1 MQNVGQSLELINPM
15 FDKLVRFFRGDQ
27 ESVEI
32 EAQTRREV
40 GEKVDE
46 ALGLAAVAMKES
58 ARAIEDKDVAMM
70 LRAQV
75 ALMLRKKDFDD
86 RKRL

>member
-1 MQNVGQSLELINPM
+1 M